1 MKNVELIFM
10 LWRETERVSR
20 WWFIQSLASLLNWI
34 IKGPLTNEIS
44 LYLMFRQTLGQRKR
58 LQMSPNVTKHVKPLR
73 LRRLKHTLGVR
84 VTMLTEA
91 TFSIMETRWQWL
103 NSFLAMHR
111 CLCDATGPG
120 DEDAGTREMS
130 SETRTDLS
138 RCSAGSELFLR
149 SSNGNSSCCAPNHWL
164 SYGVNIRFPALHYIT
179 GSGDIWTPGS
189 WRSVTWRGFTAMCD
203 DGLW

>member
-1 MKNVELIFM
+1 M
-10 LWRETERVSR
+10 LGLYLCCEEKQSGSKDLTHMM

-44 LYLMFRQTLGQRKR
+44 LYLLFRQTLGQRKR
-58 LQMSPNVTKHVKPLR
+58 LQMSPSVTKHVKPLR

-111 CLCDATGPG
+111 CLCDASGPG

-130 SETRTDLS
+130 SEMRTDLS
-138 RCSAGSELFLR
+138 RWFGAFSQIE
-149 SSNGNSSCCAPNHWL
+149 
-164 SYGVNIRFPALHYIT
+164 
-179 GSGDIWTPGS
+179 
-189 WRSVTWRGFTAMCD
+189 
-203 DGLW
+203 